1 MSSGN
6 VPAEMAVASNPSDQ
20 SLSAGDKR
28 LHAISRIP
36 WRKEG
41 DKLRLWLSFP
51 QPADDECAYPRH
63 DVMVDCETCE
73 EAWTIA
79 CAYQALQY
87 LDVPIPPP
95 YTSSPYKPDSNM
107 VMLNM
112 HMIVATKDYQIA
124 LLSGIESP
132 NMEDW
137 VDMGYQNWSDSTI
150 APKVFS
156 AKEYQE
162 GIQEELKEK
171 GKWFKEHA
179 FCTKGSCS
187 CIL

>member
-1 MSSGN
+1 MSSNN
-6 VPAEMAVASNPSDQ
+6 VSSKMITTNLSSEPT
-20 SLSAGDKR
+20 LSAGDKR
-28 LHAISRIP
+28 LHAIMRTP

-51 QPADDECAYPRH
+51 QPSDDEWAPRH
-63 DVMVDCETCE
+63 DVMVECETCE

-79 CAYQALQY
+79 CAYQALHY

-95 YTSSPYKPDSNM
+95 YTSSPYKPNSNM

-112 HMIVATKDYQIA
+112 HMIAATKDYQIA

-156 AKEYQE
+156 AKDYQE
-162 GIQEELKEK
+162 SIQEVLDEK
-171 GKWFKEHA
+171 NKWWEEHA
-179 FCTKGSCS
+179 YCTKGSCS

>member
-1 MSSGN
+1 MSTNTKMTSTN
-6 VPAEMAVASNPSDQ
+6 TSSEQQLTADN
-20 SLSAGDKR
+20 KR
-28 LHAISRIP
+28 YNAINRIP
-36 WRKEG
+36 RMKEG

-51 QPADDECAYPRH
+51 PPADDECAPRH
-63 DVMVDCETCE
+63 DVMIECETCE

-79 CAYQALQY
+79 CAYQALHY
-87 LDVPIPPP
+87 LETPLTPP
-95 YTSSPYKPDSNM
+95 YTWRPDKPDSRC

-112 HMIVATKDYQIA
+112 HMIAATKDFQIA

-137 VDMGYQNWSDSTI
+137 VDMGYKNWSDPTI
-150 APKVFS
+150 TPPVFS

-162 GIQEELKEK
+162 AIQEQVKEK
-171 GKWFKEHA
+171 DKWFKEHA
-179 FCTKGSCS
+179 HCTKGSCS

>member
-1 MSSGN
+1 MSSN
-6 VPAEMAVASNPSDQ
+6 NASSEMIASKPPSEPT
-20 SLSAGDKR
+20 LSAEDKR
-28 LHAISRIP
+28 HRAISRTP

-41 DKLRLWLSFP
+41 DNLLLWLSFSP
-51 QPADDECAYPRH
+51 PPDDKYCLMH
-63 DVMVDCETCE
+63 DVIVKVSSCEQ
-73 EAWTIA
+73 AWSIA
-79 CAYQALQY
+79 CAYQALHY

-95 YTSSPYKPDSNM
+95 YTSRPHKPDSNM

-112 HMIVATKDYQIA
+112 HMIAATKDYQIA

-137 VDMGYQNWSDSTI
+137 VDMGYKNWSDSTI

-162 GIQEELKEK
+162 AIQEVLDEK
-171 GKWFKEHA
+171 GKWWKEHA
-179 FCTKGSCS
+179 HCTKGSCS